1 VVRQCFNTIE
11 THHPSLKRCQPIRA
25 PRCAAIFQSGS
36 HHDPLP
42 NLCTY
47 PKFLLRARCAASA
60 SCSEVIEFVSARA
73 PRGIKFLRTHPWR
86 LSTVHFRRERQNQAR
101 RGLPLL
107 TMIARGGGVMRVN
120 RQSAWHGSRKMSP
133 DGFGN
138 TRLDRTRSGSVL
150 AWAKTGTYIGTS
162 I

>member
-1 VVRQCFNTIE
+1 MVRQCFNTIE
-11 THHPSLKRCQPIRA
+11 THHPSLKRCQSIRA
-25 PRCAAIFQSGS
+25 PRCAASFQSGS

-86 LSTVHFRRERQNQAR
+86 LSTVHFRRERQSQAR

-107 TMIARGGGVMRVN
+107 TMIARGGGGHA
-120 RQSAWHGSRKMSP
+120 RQSSIRLARIAKMSP

-150 AWAKTGTYIGTS
+150 AWAKTGTYIATS